1 MDSRPLSP
9 PTSRPAASTPKGRCT
24 AAAGWR
30 RVAALAITIGL
41 LWTPTAAA
49 GGAQDSSLRGRVTD
63 AGGEPLDGVTVAAV
77 AVGAADPRTAPV
89 RTTTDGAGDY
99 EMALPGGAWMVTF
112 ARDGFAT
119 EQRDDVDVPAGESR
133 RLDVALSL
141 SPFAEQVDVVGVT
154 PLPGAGVDPDRVPGV
169 VARIDGADLAE
180 RGASSFADA
189 LHERLGAVTL
199 EGTTT
204 NLFQPTLRFRGF
216 TASPLLGLPQGIA
229 VYQNGVR
236 VNEPF
241 GDTVQFDLLPQF
253 AIEQAQLSAG
263 TDPAYGLNAMGGAL
277 ALQLKDGFTHT
288 GFRGEFSGGAFGR
301 TQAVA
306 EYGANNR
313 SWAFY
318 AGASHFAEDGWRDES
333 PSRVAQAFADVG
345 YRSRS
350 VDAGLSFTYADTS
363 LNGNAPAPIE
373 LLEVDR
379 GGVFTFPDIT
389 ENRLAFVQG
398 RASVAATD
406 VWSLQVTGYYRDLD
420 RATLNGDEAE
430 FDLCDDDLL
439 PPGAPMNTLCA
450 GGDDDDD
457 DDDFGDDDHDH
468 DGHDHG
474 DDDDDD
480 DGDDDDDHG
489 NGDDDDGEDD
499 GNGDDDGTGTDD
511 DNGDDD
517 DDEAAAPLLDPRTG
531 EFITTEAG
539 GDAAYNRTRTLARGY
554 GGTVQATARVP
565 IGDRESVLVIGAFAD
580 GADVDFTS
588 SSEVGR
594 LTPERGVAG
603 SGLYAGIY
611 GLGGDDLFNTDLATG
626 SHNLGLFLHETF
638 PLTDRLDVVASGRF
652 NSVGIDIDDHLGTSL
667 DGTHAFSRFNPS
679 AGAVFRASDTV
690 SVFARYSESNRAP
703 TAAELSCADPDE
715 PCRVPN
721 AFVSDPP
728 LEQAV
733 ARSVEA
739 GLRGR
744 WTAGGG
750 SRQISWSAAAFR
762 TRIADDILFIA
773 SPELIGTGYFQ
784 NAGDTSRLGAEVE
797 LNGRIA
803 RFGWYASYG
812 LVEATFESPLE
823 LPGSDEAN
831 DAATEDGSILV
842 APGDRLP
849 GIPRHS
855 FKAGIRQGIT
865 RAWDVALETM
875 AASSR
880 IFVGDEGNDQVELD
894 GYGIVNLRTAYRFD
908 AGVEL
913 FARIDNLFD
922 ARYATAGVL
931 AELEV
936 HLREVPDASDPRFIG
951 PGPPRSAFAGVRVR
965 F

>member
-1 MDSRPLSP
+1 MDRSPIHKRP
-9 PTSRPAASTPKGRCT
+9 STVG
-24 AAAGWR
+24 AGPR
-30 RVAALAITIGL
+30 RVGALAISLGL
-41 LWTPTAAA
+41 LWSPGAAA
-49 GGAQDSSLRGRVTD
+49 SAAQDGSLRGRVSD
-63 AGGEPLDGVTVAAV
+63 PGGEPLVGVTVAAV
-77 AVGAADPRTAPV
+77 AADEADRQAATPV
-89 RTTTDGAGDY
+89 TTTDAAGEY
-99 EMALPGGAWMVTF
+99 ELGLASGTWVVTF
-112 ARDGFAT
+112 AREGFET
-119 EQRDDVDVPAGESR
+119 QRRDDVGVPAGESR
-133 RLDVALSL
+133 QLDVTLALL
-141 SPFAEQVDVVGVT
+141 PFAERVDVVGVT
-154 PLPGAGVDPDRVPGV
+154 PLPGAGVDRDRVAGV
-169 VARIDGADLAE
+169 VARIEGAEIEE

-189 LHERLGAVTL
+189 LHERLGAVTM

-236 VNEPF
+236 INEPF

-253 AIEQAQLSAG
+253 AIEQVQLSAG
-263 TDPAYGLNAMGGAL
+263 ADPAYGLNAMGGAL

-306 EYGANNR
+306 EYGANNGA
-313 SWAFY
+313 WAFY

-333 PSRVAQAFADVG
+333 PSRVTQAFADVG
-345 YRSRS
+345 YRTRS
-350 VDAGLSFTYADTS
+350 IDAGVSFTYADTS

-373 LLEVDR
+373 LLDVDR
-379 GGVFTFPDIT
+379 SGVFTFPDTT

-398 RASVAATD
+398 RASVAASD
-406 VWSLQVTGYYRDLD
+406 VWSVQVTGYYRDLD
-420 RATLNGDEAE
+420 RSTLNGDEAE

-439 PPGAPMNTLCA
+439 PPGAPMNALCA

-457 DDDFGDDDHDH
+457 NGDDPDH
-468 DGHDHG
+468 
-474 DDDDDD
+474 
-480 DGDDDDDHG
+480 DGDDDANGSGDDTTGDDHDG
-489 NGDDDDGEDD
+489 DDDNGDDD
-499 GNGDDDGTGTDD
+499 NGDDDNGDD

-517 DDEAAAPLLDPRTG
+517 DGDDDNGDDEAAAPLVDPRTG
-531 EFITTEAG
+531 EFITAEAG
-539 GDAAYNRTRTLARGY
+539 GNAAYNRTRTLARGF
-554 GGTVQATARVP
+554 GGTLQATARTRV
-565 IGDRESVLVIGAFAD
+565 GERDNVLVVGAFAD
-580 GADVDFTS
+580 GAEVDFTS
-588 SSEVGR
+588 HSEVGR

-603 SGLYAGIY
+603 SGLLAGIY
-611 GLGGDDLFNTDLATG
+611 GLGGDDLFNTDLTTG
-626 SHNLGLFLHETF
+626 GRALGLFFHETF
-638 PLTDRLDVVASGRF
+638 PVTDRLDLTASGRF
-652 NSVGIDIDDHLGTSL
+652 NNVAVDIDDHLGSSL
-667 DGTHAFSRFNPS
+667 DGSHTFSRFNPS
-679 AGAVFRASDTV
+679 AGAVFRASDAV
-690 SVFARYSESNRAP
+690 SLFARYSESNRAP
-703 TAAELSCADPDE
+703 TAAELSCADPEE

-744 WTAGGG
+744 WAGGGG
-750 SRQISWSAAAFR
+750 SRQLSWSGAVYR

-784 NAGDTSRLGAEVE
+784 NAGDTSRVGAEVE

-831 DAATEDGSILV
+831 DAATEDGSIV
-842 APGDRLP
+842 VEPGDRLP

-855 FKAGIRQGIT
+855 FKAGVRQGIT
-865 RAWDVALETM
+865 SAWDVALETIV
-875 AASSR
+875 ASSR
-880 IFVGDEGNDQVELD
+880 VFVGDEGNDQRELD
-894 GYGIVNLRTAYRFD
+894 GYGVVNLRTAYRFD
-908 AGVEL
+908 VGVEL

-951 PGPPRSAFAGVRVR
+951 PGAPRSAFAGVRVR

>member
-1 MDSRPLSP
+1 MNGR
-9 PTSRPAASTPKGRCT
+9 TSRKRRCT
-24 AAAGWR
+24 VARGR
-30 RVAALAITIGL
+30 RRLAALAVVVGL
-41 LWTPTAAA
+41 LWTPIAAA
-49 GGAQDSSLRGRVTD
+49 GGARDGSVRGVVSD
-63 AGGEPLDGVTVAAV
+63 AAGEPLLGVVVAAIR
-77 AVGAADPRTAPV
+77 ADETDIEAATPV
-89 RTTTDGAGDY
+89 TTTSDAAGEY
-99 EMALPGGAWMVTF
+99 ELALAAGTWVVTF
-112 ARDGFAT
+112 ARDGLAT
-119 EQRDDVDVPAGESR
+119 EQRDGVDVPAGGLLQ
-133 RLDVALSL
+133 LDVVLSL
-141 SPFAEQVDVVGVT
+141 RPFAEQVDVVGVT
-154 PLPGAGVDPDRVPGV
+154 PLPGAGVDRDRVPGIV
-169 VARIDGADLAE
+169 SRIDGAEITE

-189 LHERLGAVTL
+189 LQERLGAVTL

-229 VYQNGVR
+229 VFQNGVR

-253 AIEQAQLSAG
+253 AIQQAQLSAG
-263 TDPAYGLNAMGGAL
+263 ADPAYGLNAMGGAL

-306 EYGANNR
+306 EYGANNGA
-313 SWAFY
+313 WALY
-318 AGASHFAEDGWRDES
+318 AGASHFAEEGWRDES
-333 PSRVAQAFADVG
+333 PSRVTQAFADVG

-350 VDAGLSFTYADTS
+350 VDAGVSFTYADTD
-363 LNGNAPAPIE
+363 LTGNAPAPIE
-373 LLEVDR
+373 LLDVDR
-379 GGVFTFPDIT
+379 SGIFTFPDVT

-398 RASVAATD
+398 RASVTASD
-406 VWSLQVTGYYRDLD
+406 VWSVQVTGYYRDLD

-450 GGDDDDD
+450 GDDDDD
-457 DDDFGDDDHDH
+457 DDD
-468 DGHDHG
+468 
-474 DDDDDD
+474 
-480 DGDDDDDHG
+480 
-489 NGDDDDGEDD
+489 NG
-499 GNGDDDGTGTDD
+499 DD

-517 DDEAAAPLLDPRTG
+517 DHDADVNGHDHDHDDHDGDDEAAAPLVDPRTG
-531 EFITTEAG
+531 EFITEEAG

-554 GGTVQATARVP
+554 GGTLQATARTRV
-565 IGDRESVLVIGAFAD
+565 GERENVFVMGVFAD
-580 GADVDFTS
+580 AADVDFTS
-588 SSEVGR
+588 HSEVGR

-603 SGLYAGIY
+603 SGLRAGIY

-626 SHNLGLFLHETF
+626 GRALGLFFHETF
-638 PLTDRLDVVASGRF
+638 PVTDRLDLTASGRF
-652 NSVGIDIDDHLGTSL
+652 NNVAVDIDDHLGTSL
-667 DGTHAFSRFNPS
+667 DGEHTFSRFNPS
-679 AGAVFRASDTV
+679 AGAVFRASDAV
-690 SVFARYSESNRAP
+690 SLFARYSESNRAP

-744 WTAGGG
+744 WTGGA
-750 SRQISWSAAAFR
+750 SRQLTWSGAVYR

-784 NAGDTSRLGAEVE
+784 NAGDTSRVGAEVE
-797 LNGRIA
+797 LSGRIA

-831 DAATEDGSILV
+831 DAATEDGSITV
-842 APGDRLP
+842 EPGDRLP

-865 RAWDVALETM
+865 RAWDVALETVV
-875 AASSR
+875 ASSR
-880 IFVGDEGNDQVELD
+880 VFVGDEGNDQPELD

-936 HLREVPDASDPRFIG
+936 YLREVPDASDPRFIG
-951 PGPPRSAFAGVRVR
+951 PGAPRSAFAGVRVR